1 MEKFVEDKI
10 NHYAKSIIEDSHK
23 KDAHSF
29 GELSFY
35 MALRRVVKGEATRED
50 LGMMDA
56 VNDTLQEMGVISEGD
71 TFTKKLK

>member
-1 MEKFVEDKI
+1 MEQFIEDKI
-10 NHYAKSIIEDSHK
+10 NHYAQSIINDTAK

-35 MALRRVVKGEATRED
+35 MAIRRVITGAATRED

-56 VNDTLQEMGVISEGD
+56 INDTLQEANIIDSGE
-71 TFTKKLK
+71 TFVNKLK